1 MEETNEI
8 TIESLAQ
15 EAGWRPDFEG
25 EGAKTAAEFLRH
37 GQTINKKQTGTIK
50 GQNDKI
56 EELKTATSKMSEMMA
71 DMQTSFNK
79 TVETQTAQHNA
90 ELDRQRQELEEKRN
104 NAIDEADRS
113 EVNKIDKQIKDIDS
127 QKKEA
132 ETTQSNVTSEAE
144 KYAKKWE
151 NDNAWLRTDTKA
163 SKEFWKAVSAH
174 RIDVGG
180 VPDTLEGVK
189 AETQAAEEHL
199 KKLFPEQYGLKPEEE
214 PPGGAV
220 GEGNTKTPEAKTK
233 LSVKDL
239 TAEEKSEYDDY
250 KRHMGK
256 NFNSETMLK
265 NINNLRI
272 GS

>member
-71 DMQTSFNK
+71 DMQKSFNK

-90 ELDRQRQELEEKRN
+90 ELDRQRQELEDKRN
-104 NAIDEADRS
+104 DAIDEADRS
-113 EVNKIDKQIKDIDS
+113 EVNRIDKQIKDIDS
-127 QKKEA
+127 QKKEV
-132 ETTQSNVTSEAE
+132 ETAQKDVTSEAE

-151 NDNAWLRTDTKA
+151 NENAWLRTDTKA
-163 SKEFWKAVSAH
+163 SKEFWKAISAY
-174 RIDVGG
+174 RIDAGG
-180 VPDTLEGVK
+180 IPDTLEGVK
-189 AETQAAEEHL
+189 AETKAAEEHL
-199 KKLFPEQYGLKPEEE
+199 KKLFPEKYGLQPEET

-220 GEGNTKTPEAKTK
+220 GEGKSNTPASKTK

-239 TAEEKSEYDDY
+239 TSDETREYNDY
-250 KRHMGK
+250 KRIMGK

-265 NINNLRI
+265 NINNMRL